1 MLESA
6 SRRTEVDTGRYT
18 FPVGEDS
25 LHGQD
30 GVDVGG
36 QQAKIPHSDD
46 GVSADRVA
54 VDEL

>member
-6 SRRTEVDTGRYT
+6 GRRTEVDTGRYT
-18 FPVGEDS
+18 FPVGGDS

-30 GVDVGG
+30 GMDDGG
-36 QQAKIPHSDD
+36 QQAKIPNSDD
-46 GVSADRVA
+46 GVGANRVA